1 MRLLVAKQGREP
13 RFLGLA
19 AAWRTPS
26 PEGWLAAVALFGGTD
41 CVVLI
46 MHLKIPSHLAS
57 AWKQAG

>member
-1 MRLLVAKQGREP
+1 MRLLVAKQRHEP
-13 RFLGLA
+13 WFLGLE

-26 PEGWLAAVALFGGTD
+26 PGGWLAAAALLRRIN

-46 MHLKIPSHLAS
+46 MHLKILSHLAS